1 MRVAENKSAAPVV
14 ELRNILLATDFSPS
28 SLAALPQVAAIAR
41 RYESKVHLV
50 HVVVPDAYPLVS
62 PEAAAWTTVELDAGA
77 QGQLE
82 RLAGAKELLRIP
94 HEAVLVNGEV
104 TEALRAA
111 VGRHD
116 IDLVIVGTHGR
127 RGFRRLLM
135 GSVAEGIFRSLP
147 CPVLTVGPHVS
158 GKAPEE
164 LVLKRILYPTD
175 LSATSFHAAKY
186 AISFA
191 LEYAAHLTVLHV
203 VPPEA
208 TTPLETRQATE
219 SFQREMETLVP
230 AEARPWC
237 DLESV
242 IAPGDPAETILHSA
256 KERGADLIVLGV
268 RRAEPASTH
277 RTGNIAYR
285 IAAEAE
291 CPVLTVST

>member
-1 MRVAENKSAAPVV
+1 MRVAENKIADPVV

-28 SLAALPQVAAIAR
+28 SLAALPRVAAIAR
-41 RYESKVHLV
+41 RYESKVYLV

-62 PEAAAWTTVELDAGA
+62 PEAAAWNTVEMDADA
-77 QGQLE
+77 KGQLE
-82 RLAGAKELLRIP
+82 KLASSTELAEIP
-94 HEAVLVNGEV
+94 HEALLVNGEV
-104 TEALRAA
+104 TAALTAA
-111 VGRHD
+111 VRRHD

-164 LVLKRILYPTD
+164 LALERILYPTD

-191 LEYAAHLTVLHV
+191 VEYGAHLTVLHV
-203 VPPEA
+203 VPPDL

-219 SFQREMETLVP
+219 SFQREMQALVP

-237 DLESV
+237 DLETV
-242 IAPGDPAETILHSA
+242 IKQGDAAETILRSA
-256 KERGADLIVLGV
+256 RERGADLIVLGV
-268 RRAEPASTH
+268 HQAEPASTH
-277 RTGNIAYR
+277 RAGNIAYR

>member
-1 MRVAENKSAAPVV
+1 MRLAETKSAAPVV

-28 SLAALPQVAAIAR
+28 SLAAVPHVAAIAR
-41 RYESKVHLV
+41 RYESKIYLM

-62 PEAAAWTTVELDAGA
+62 PEAAAWTTVEMDEGA
-77 QGQLE
+77 KGQLE
-82 RLAGAKELLRIP
+82 RLSSSKELEGIP
-94 HEAVLVNGEV
+94 HEALLLNGEV
-104 TEALRAA
+104 TEALTAA
-111 VGRHD
+111 VSRHD

-158 GKAPEE
+158 GKALEE
-164 LVLKRILYPTD
+164 LALKRILYPTD
-175 LSATSFHAAKY
+175 LSATSFRAARY

-203 VPPEA
+203 LAPQAAAPF
-208 TTPLETRQATE
+208 ETRLAADA
-219 SFQREMETLVP
+219 FQHEMQTLVSS
-230 AEARPWC
+230 EARPWC

-242 IAPGDPAETILHSA
+242 IEPGDPAETILRAA

-268 RRAEPASTH
+268 RQAEPVSTH
-277 RTGNIAYR
+277 RAGNIAYR
-285 IAAEAE
+285 IVAEAE